1 MSNNPYAKV
10 IDESLQELEELAIEL
25 QSNQASLPFRLS
37 FLTQCGKDLQHIAA
51 KMDSLEEQLQFNP
64 ERQREIH
71 DNYQDELARIAELSQ
86 IIEYELKNADWF
98 RGVLRTSQLPQIV
111 DGIITINKFAL
122 WLLES
127 VGLQDSWTTQ
137 KLHETVYLLETEVK
151 VKMLTG

>member
-1 MSNNPYAKV
+1 MNSNPYAKL
-10 IDESLQELEELAIEL
+10 IDESLEELEELAIEL

-37 FLTQCGKDLQHIAA
+37 FLTQCSNDLQHITA
-51 KMDSLEEQLQFNP
+51 KMNSLTDQLQFNP
-64 ERQREIH
+64 ERQHEIY

-122 WLLES
+122 WLLER